1 MPTESQIQ
9 NAFTAGIDNLDSMF
23 APGWTESAKDA
34 FGGEEDYQSNAKKL
48 AISLHMSDSEG
59 YDPRDVGENYESY
72 ARVFGLSGDVNKD
85 YMSLQKHYGFVQEQ
99 KKEVGQFEGFVNS
112 FKGSWFNL
120 KKANNSMI
128 ALANNDDS
136 AAKQEQEIAEI
147 EETIRE
153 LQGTPMA
160 GEIGRLQSILTD
172 KRENLKQM
180 PRRRHEAI
188 QEVVSS
194 HAEMAK
200 LGVSKAFEE
209 FLEAEGVGASL
220 GKLAG
225 DPIEIISNI
234 LASSSIQMAPAIA
247 GTIVAGPAGGAA
259 GAFQTEYS
267 HTFVE
272 AMQKDDVDLNNPESI
287 NAFINDKE
295 RRDKA
300 SDAAI
305 KKASVISLFQF
316 VGGQLAGRIS
326 PAFRNRTVGAALE
339 ASVQIGEEVGG
350 EALGQLFAFGDID
363 TKEVLME
370 LIASGPNTA
379 VEFARNT
386 LTSDSKI
393 ETSQA
398 FDALTM
404 DENGQPLTAEAM
416 QKMIPKIDL
425 NEFDMEPM
433 ERMSLEMAGK
443 GDVDA
448 AQSIQSLQLQR
459 LKEQE
464 DIRLTPE
471 PTEVD
476 TAVDEIKL
484 LTKGIESAETEI
496 ETNLNVKDEG
506 AVDVRPGD
514 DRDGDPADI
523 EQKKR
528 AEEEEAKARKA
539 EEKAIAKEEARLD
552 KEQRE
557 QEKIFQEELKE
568 LNDLQEIADNPPPTR
583 AEAGEEKLTVSEEK
597 TVQALLDHATGKKKL
612 SAKRRA
618 VLEGK
623 VRGDIRTR
631 RALDR
636 AAAKLKKQK
645 ESARVKLEEQRAKA
659 KKKLA
664 EQKAAFETKLDRKLF
679 AKDEKIANLREKLD
693 QQKND
698 LALKAKL
705 AADKIRK
712 KTDARIKKIKEDLK
726 AKRLTQTQALE
737 DQAGAVRE
745 AIGQIESMVNQMPA
759 EVQARFKGFK
769 KLANAKTLPT
779 LEKGLNESLN
789 KLQNLYI
796 EETQKVLV
804 KNINKTVKQTTKDL
818 KAAKAG
824 KKPFRHGPEVIR
836 YMELAG
842 YNGGEARKVAQQRF
856 EDLMDRIESAPDDKP
871 YEMTEGDYEIQREGM
886 IPNVA
891 EGQTV
896 DNELLARYLADLKS
910 VKADGLSAHN
920 AKKARRAEKI
930 KRTGNVIKTSIEA
943 NSQRKKSKDLP
954 QSDAAKDRGIMDMIR
969 EGNQE
974 LLDTRSISTALTGEK
989 RNRLDTLIFE
999 KVADGVSDS
1008 ILAHQEYIA
1017 FIEQKAKDLGLDL
1030 AKSGNIPIKEVG
1042 KKQMSM
1048 YEAMFVYGHS
1058 QNDLGMEHLKHTDFG
1073 GIKLRGEIQ
1082 GIVDLLPQ
1090 NHKDFVDSLIDYN
1103 DNVMYPRLNEL
1114 YMEMYGVPMPKEDR
1128 YLPLM
1133 NLSSKTAFDH
1143 ALKENPTFMRIHT
1156 SFLKARSKSKL
1167 GFETLELIGSLQKH
1181 NASAEHA
1188 IALHSTLTDAN
1199 LMFRDEGLQK
1209 AMNDAFPGS
1218 LAYVTEYINTVAKG
1232 EMIKP
1237 KGQWDR
1243 WLRIMRNNTRT
1254 YWLAANPGAWAKTQA
1269 PMISALQSIDKGA
1282 AASAAMRHFG
1292 KSNWRLASSKS
1303 KFMKT
1308 RPHSNRI
1315 EMMELAS
1322 RDFEPGAI
1330 KTFKNLKSR
1339 SKILHSHSQKY
1350 AYWAYN
1356 PLDLAATSTAWV
1368 GKYTESM
1375 NKHGVEAEAILEADD
1390 VVKRFFPGGRIDELP
1405 PLFREQGMK
1414 KELFIFTSDM
1424 NRHYNLGYTAAQLK
1438 QRRVQEAIM
1447 FAFYGVLMSSAYLA
1461 FTDAGMDAFKE
1472 TLGLKD
1478 EEDERGKQ
1486 FLKDSARYMASQVVG
1501 GIPVLGKVVESSV
1514 AAASGDGQLSRMMS
1528 KQTPIS
1534 MYPAG
1539 QAMTQNFGTAA
1550 FSLFGI
1556 PGGNLLA
1563 PHIDDYLKDRDGE
1576 DDFLSDF

>member
-1 MPTESQIQ
+1 VPTESQIQ

-34 FGGEEDYQSNAKKL
+34 FGSEEDYQSNAKKL

-59 YDPRDVGENYESY
+59 YDPRDVGEYYESY
-72 ARVFGLSGDVNKD
+72 ARAFGLSGDIDKD
-85 YMSLQKHYGFVQEQ
+85 YMSLQKHYGFVREQ

-136 AAKQEQEIAEI
+136 AAKQEQEMAEI

-200 LGVSKAFEE
+200 LGVGKAFEE
-209 FLEAEGVGASL
+209 FLGAEGLGESL
-220 GKLAG
+220 AKLAG
-225 DPIEIISNI
+225 DPIEIVSNI
-234 LASSSIQMAPAIA
+234 LASSSIQMAPAIV
-247 GTIVAGPAGGAA
+247 GTIAAGPTGGAA

-272 AMQKDDVDLNNPESI
+272 AMQKDGVDLNNPESI

-404 DENGQPLTAEAM
+404 DENGQPLTAEAI
-416 QKMIPKIDL
+416 QKMAPKIDL
-425 NEFDMEPM
+425 NEFEMEPM

-443 GDVDA
+443 GDVEA

-464 DIRLTPE
+464 EIRLTPE

-484 LTKGIESAETEI
+484 LTEGIISAETEI
-496 ETNLNVKDEG
+496 ETNLDVQEE
-506 AVDVRPGD
+506 AETIVRPGD
-514 DRDGDPADI
+514 PRD
-523 EQKKR
+523 
-528 AEEEEAKARKA
+528 EAKIPK
-539 EEKAIAKEEARLD
+539 
-552 KEQRE
+552 
-557 QEKIFQEELKE
+557 
-568 LNDLQEIADNPPPTR
+568 
-583 AEAGEEKLTVSEEK
+583 EKLPR
-597 TVQALLDHATGKKKL
+597 
-612 SAKRRA
+612 KR
-618 VLEGK
+618 L
-623 VRGDIRTR
+623 T
-631 RALDR
+631 
-636 AAAKLKKQK
+636 
-645 ESARVKLEEQRAKA
+645 
-659 KKKLA
+659 
-664 EQKAAFETKLDRKLF
+664 
-679 AKDEKIANLREKLD
+679 KDEKIEQLKEKLV

-698 LALKAKL
+698 LALKAKET
-705 AADKIRK
+705 ASKIRK
-712 KTDARIKKIKEDLK
+712 RAEEKLKAVRAELK
-726 AKRLTQTQALE
+726 AKNIDQKQALR
-737 DQAGAVRE
+737 DQAASVKE
-745 AIGQIESMVNQMPA
+745 AIGQVESMVNQMPA
-759 EVQARFKGFK
+759 DVQARFKGFK
-769 KLANAKTLPT
+769 KLANTKTLPA

-836 YMELAG
+836 QMELAG
-842 YNGGEARKVAQQRF
+842 YNGGKAREVAQQRF
-856 EDLMDRIESAPDDKP
+856 EDLMVRIESQPDDKP

-920 AKKARRAEKI
+920 AKKARRGEKI
-930 KRTGNVIKTSIEA
+930 RRTGNVIKTSIET
-943 NSQRKKSKDLP
+943 NSQRKKNKDL
-954 QSDAAKDRGIMDMIR
+954 SEKDAARDRGIKDMIR

-974 LLDTRSISTALTGEK
+974 LLDTRSISAALTGEK
-989 RNRLDTLIFE
+989 RNKLDTLIFE

-1008 ILAHQEYIA
+1008 ILAHQEYTA

-1030 AKSGNIPIKEVG
+1030 TKSGNVPLKQIG
-1042 KKQMSM
+1042 KRQMSM

-1188 IALHSTLTDAN
+1188 IALHGTLTDAN
-1199 LMFRDEGLQK
+1199 LMFRDSGLQE
-1209 AMNDAFPGS
+1209 AMNEAFPGS
-1218 LAYVTEYINTVAKG
+1218 LAYVKEYINTVAKG

-1243 WLRIMRNNTRT
+1243 GLRIMRNNTRT

-1292 KSNWRLASSKS
+1292 KSNWKLASSKS

-1322 RDFEPGAI
+1322 RGFEPGAT
-1330 KTFKNLKSR
+1330 KTFKNLKAQAKR
-1339 SKILHSHSQKY
+1339 LHAWSQKY
-1350 AYWAYN
+1350 AYWMYT

-1368 GKYTESM
+1368 GKYTEAM
-1375 NKHGVEAEAILEADD
+1375 NKHGVEADAILEADD
-1390 VVKRFFPGGRIDELP
+1390 IVKRFFPTGRIDELP

-1424 NRHYNLGYTAAQLK
+1424 NRHYNLGFTATQLK

-1478 EEDERGKQ
+1478 EEDERGEQ

-1501 GIPVLGKVVESSV
+1501 GIPVLGKVVEASV

-1534 MYPAG
+1534 MYSAG

-1556 PGGNLLA
+1556 PGGNLFA